1 MNFIN
6 LNGVNMKNY
15 DLAVINRQNTK
26 LYMVFSTNYIS
37 PLKMID
43 EIQVLLG
50 DIVMDS
56 AEIFF
61 DFLLC
66 NKNDRERY
74 AKMVCTDGLL
84 DVNQFSYI
92 SVDKKS
98 ELRKISAHYYKENYH
113 CLDWTYVSE
122 AKKKLIANG
131 VVI

>member
-1 MNFIN
+1 
-6 LNGVNMKNY
+6 MKNY
-15 DLAVINRQNTK
+15 DLTVINSQNQN
-26 LYMVFSTNYIS
+26 LCIVFSTNYIS

-50 DIVMDS
+50 DIVTDS
-56 AEIFF
+56 TEVFF

-74 AKMVCTDGLL
+74 AKMVCKDGML
-84 DVNQFSYI
+84 DVNKFSYI

-98 ELRKISAHYYKENYH
+98 ELRKISAHYYKEHYH

-122 AKKKLIANG
+122 AKKRLIANG
-131 VVI
+131 VII